1 MPLPEHLS
9 AVHLQAGV
17 LPTFGLADDA
27 DPDVHRAAVT
37 AALDTA
43 LLRLDLRTDLLD
55 GWRDRLPLLPRPP
68 RTRTLQ
74 ETVQAARVRLRTERL
89 AADRTEVVNRRF
101 VVAHFREGLR

>member
-17 LPTFGLADDA
+17 LPTFAADGGA
-27 DPDVHRAAVT
+27 DPDVHRDAVAAV
-37 AALDTA
+37 LDTA

-55 GWRDRLPLLPRPP
+55 AWRDRLPLLPRPP
-68 RTRTLQ
+68 RARTLQ
-74 ETVQAARVRLRTERL
+74 ETVQAARARLRAERV

-101 VVAHFREGLR
+101 VVAHLREGLR